1 MAKKKTKGTK
11 PPKGRY
17 LHVGGKADPTK
28 KLGTSGARQ
37 AAARQKAKSPRSQAL
52 PVPGGLGKRIQ
63 ALDDAAA
70 AIGDIRDQMA
80 ELRADEQGH
89 KRTALNLMR
98 KHDRTTWRH
107 AGVEL
112 ARVPGEEKLRIRKT
126 KGENASAEVDE
137 DLPTDAKARA
147 ANDTTNEPETAD
159 AGGEAGEAGEE
170 LEADEADLQ
179 GDTGEVRH

>member
-1 MAKKKTKGTK
+1 MAKKKSKGTK

-17 LHVGGKADPTK
+17 LHVGGKPDPTK
-28 KLGTSGARQ
+28 KLGTS
-37 AAARQKAKSPRSQAL
+37 AARQDAARKKARGPRSQAL
-52 PVPGGLGKRIQ
+52 PLPGGLGKRIQ

-126 KGENASAEVDE
+126 KGENASAEVE
-137 DLPTDAKARA
+137 EELPTDAKAKA
-147 ANDTTNEPETAD
+147 ANDDTNAPEAPD
-159 AGGEAGEAGEE
+159 AGGEAVEGEE